1 MLERTMRL
9 CVCEI
14 HGTARHT
21 RFVYLD
27 VSRAAN
33 CCIAGRGRT
42 AQVPPLRVES
52 LLSAGEIVKHN
63 SGVCA
68 WPATSFRDYYNASA
82 LILVSRWNL

>member
-9 CVCEI
+9 CVYEI
-14 HGTARHT
+14 HGAVRHT

-42 AQVPPLRVES
+42 AQVPPKVE
-52 LLSAGEIVKHN
+52 EI
-63 SGVCA
+63 
-68 WPATSFRDYYNASA
+68 TIRRRDCQA
-82 LILVSRWNL
+82 